1 MPQPT
6 HPSHPVVQG
15 ASALQRAAQAA
26 LGVLHDARTGDDETR
41 TAFMLGRTGL
51 ASDGA
56 QIEATGISP
65 ARLAA
70 VKAYTNHKPDV
81 VSLYKTTRALEDGV
95 GLIETPR
102 ADVKQDR
109 YQVPTPDGALIP
121 VRVFTPQQVDIS
133 LAHGIQRTDDCMG
146 TILFIHGGGWVT
158 GSLGLYADACRDL
171 ALALGRRVVSVG
183 YRRAPENRFP
193 GPLEDCYAVAKALY
207 AGEILPDVRPE
218 SIVLCGDSAGGNLT
232 ACLSLLA
239 RERGDFEVR
248 CQMLLY
254 PVVQSNYWDS
264 TPYRSVIENGQD
276 YMLTQQDMQEYLLLY
291 INGPEDLSNP
301 HLAPLLASDHSGL
314 PRTLL
319 ISCELCPLRDEDEA
333 YAAALASAGTESF
346 CYRMLHAM
354 HGYLIDPASAP
365 TIEDTH
371 TLMRAFLDGT
381 PSPGELAQG
390 EGVAWRAIRGIG

>member
-346 CYRMLHAM
+346 CYRMLLS
-354 HGYLIDPASAP
+354 LIH
-365 TIEDTH
+365 I
-371 TLMRAFLDGT
+371 
-381 PSPGELAQG
+381 
-390 EGVAWRAIRGIG
+390 